1 MPTVCCLHKCTKIE
15 ELYLEKLSDS
25 SAITPYL
32 LAHILKFLH
41 ELKVLALPKQADD
54 DVISIV
60 GLNCPKLECVVLT
73 NTRFVVWP
81 SYSVHQGSQIGISWP
96 PTGPLRPSMDFKRS
110 KFTWTTTFI
119 LYLSINVTFG
129 HLLWARYAPRATFHW
144 CHYCLRP
151 MLYTVLGNFSN
162 NKIFVIVRTIVC
174 HVTTLCSLI

>member
-1 MPTVCCLHKCTKIE
+1 MAIIWKQRNHSKSLTSITVAIFISVCCLHKCTKIE

-73 NTRFVVWP
+73 NTRWFQHTRINYLDLFRDLGKCAIVFMITLPKYYLKIVFQLIVFS
-81 SYSVHQGSQIGISWP
+81 SYFSVCQMLVFRGFYAAWS
-96 PTGPLRPSMDFKRS
+96 
-110 KFTWTTTFI
+110 FT
-119 LYLSINVTFG
+119 
-129 HLLWARYAPRATFHW
+129 LW
-144 CHYCLRP
+144 
-151 MLYTVLGNFSN
+151 
-162 NKIFVIVRTIVC
+162 
-174 HVTTLCSLI
+174 

>member
-1 MPTVCCLHKCTKIE
+1 MTVAIFISVCCLHKCTKIE

-73 NTRFVVWP
+73 NTR
-81 SYSVHQGSQIGISWP
+81 
-96 PTGPLRPSMDFKRS
+96 
-110 KFTWTTTFI
+110 
-119 LYLSINVTFG
+119 
-129 HLLWARYAPRATFHW
+129 
-144 CHYCLRP
+144 
-151 MLYTVLGNFSN
+151 
-162 NKIFVIVRTIVC
+162 
-174 HVTTLCSLI
+174 